1 MAKSKLFVVVLWMIL
16 ISFSNMNIS
25 NRAEAKPP
33 PFQPINVIIILDTS
47 DRISKEKHP
56 GQVEIDKKIVEAIII
71 GFNKIVEGHVAQ
83 DEKLNF
89 DSRLYVVIPDQ
100 PLTPRIP
107 WGITEKLTIKD
118 NEKARNE
125 EHKSRR
131 SINEYLENQQSELL
145 GAMTNLYEFVAQHKQ
160 TGSDIWKWFRDEAK
174 RKLSAN
180 HQNFIIC
187 ISDGYLDFDLNI
199 QAQRDKGTYME
210 VKNFRNNTEA
220 IEKIRNGEGLTPIK
234 EDFSHFNVQ
243 FMMVEIAL
251 RGEKDNKSTEVPYQ
265 KDFSIIKEYWETWLK
280 SMGIEDTDFVEQSN
294 SPIGE
299 LIESFLRSG
308 EED

>member
-1 MAKSKLFVVVLWMIL
+1 MTRLRLLLYVLCIVL
-16 ISFSNMNIS
+16 ISFSNVNIS
-25 NRAEAKPP
+25 NRAEAKAI

-56 GQVEIDKKIVEAIII
+56 GQVEIDKKIVESIITS
-71 GFNKIVEGHVAQ
+71 FNTIIDGHVAQ

-107 WGITEKLTIKD
+107 WEITEKLTIKD
-118 NEKARNE
+118 NKDE

-131 SINEYLENQQSELL
+131 SISEYLENQQSELL
-145 GAMTNLYEFVAQHKQ
+145 GAMTKLYEFIAQHKQ

-174 RKLSAN
+174 RKLSPN

-187 ISDGYLDFDLNI
+187 ISDGYLDFDDEI
-199 QAQRDKGTYME
+199 QALRDKGTYME
-210 VKNFRNNTEA
+210 VKKFRKDPKA
-220 IEKIRNGEGLTPIK
+220 IEKIRNGEGLMPIE
-234 EDFSHFNVQ
+234 EDFSRFNVK

-251 RGEKDNKSTEVPYQ
+251 RGEKNEKGTVVPYQ
-265 KDFSIIKEYWETWLK
+265 KDFSIIKAYWETWLK
-280 SMGIEDTDFVEQSN
+280 SMGIEDTDFIEQNN

-299 LIESFLRSG
+299 LIGPFLRSG
-308 EED
+308 NEN

>member
-25 NRAEAKPP
+25 NRAEANPP

-47 DRISKEKHP
+47 DRISKEKHH
-56 GQVEIDKKIVEAIII
+56 GQVEIDKKIVEAIIT

-131 SINEYLENQQSELL
+131 SINEYLENQQSQLL
-145 GAMTNLYEFVAQHKQ
+145 GAMTKLYEFVAQHKQ

-174 RKLSAN
+174 RKLSPN

-199 QAQRDKGTYME
+199 QEQRDKGTYME
-210 VKNFRNNTEA
+210 IKKFRNDPKA
-220 IEKIRNGEGLTPIK
+220 IEKIRNGEGLIPI
-234 EDFSHFNVQ
+234 EEEFRHFNVQ

-251 RGEKDNKSTEVPYQ
+251 RGEKDEDGTAIPYQ
-265 KDFSIIKEYWETWLK
+265 KDFAIIKAYWETWLK
-280 SMGIEDTDFVEQSN
+280 SMRIEDTDFIEQSN

>member
-1 MAKSKLFVVVLWMIL
+1 MTRLRLLLYVLCIVL
-16 ISFSNMNIS
+16 ISFSNVNIS
-25 NRAEAKPP
+25 NRAEAKAI

-56 GQVEIDKKIVEAIII
+56 GQVEIDKKIVESIITS
-71 GFNKIVEGHVAQ
+71 FNTIIDGHVAQ

-107 WGITEKLTIKD
+107 WEITEKLTIKD
-118 NEKARNE
+118 NKDE

-131 SINEYLENQQSELL
+131 SISEYLENQQSELL
-145 GAMTNLYEFVAQHKQ
+145 GAMTKLYEFIAQHKQ

-174 RKLSAN
+174 RKLSPN

-199 QAQRDKGTYME
+199 QAQRYKGTYMQ
-210 VKNFRNNTEA
+210 VKKNRSDPKA
-220 IEKIRNGEGLTPIK
+220 IEKIRSGDGLIAIR
-234 EDFSHFNVQ
+234 ENFSKFNVK

-251 RGEKDNKSTEVPYQ
+251 RGEKDEKGIIVPYQ
-265 KDFSIIKEYWETWLK
+265 KDFSIIKAYWETWLK
-280 SMGIEDTDFVEQSN
+280 SMGIEDTDFIEQNN

-299 LIESFLRSG
+299 LIGPFLRSG
-308 EED
+308 NEN

>member
-1 MAKSKLFVVVLWMIL
+1 MAKSKLFVVVLCTIL
-16 ISFSNMNIS
+16 ISFSNMHLS
-25 NRAEAKPP
+25 NRAEAKPN

-145 GAMTNLYEFVAQHKQ
+145 GAMTKLYEFVAQHKQ

-199 QAQRDKGTYME
+199 QAQRDIGTYME
-210 VKNFRNNTEA
+210 VKNFRNDTKA

-251 RGEKDNKSTEVPYQ
+251 RGEKDQKGTEVPYQ
-265 KDFSIIKEYWETWLK
+265 KDFSIIKAYWETWLK
-280 SMGIEDTDFVEQSN
+280 SMGIEDTDFIEQSN

-299 LIESFLRSG
+299 LIESFLRSA